1 VAGLFWNYLMIKKL
15 INKLLGGSK
24 APAERRFGYR
34 EDVPFKVHKI
44 DRSLVDER
52 ALDVVETLQDAGFDA
67 YIVGGAVR
75 DLLCGVKPKDFDV
88 ATDATPE
95 QVKRLFRR
103 AFIIGRRF
111 RIVHVIY
118 GRGRANEVIEVSTF
132 RAYLDSADAKQVS
145 GNEKTSKQQL
155 ANSSHAVDASGRVLR
170 DNVWGPMEED
180 AARRDFSINAMYY
193 DPTTQVVVDYH
204 NGIRDAKKR
213 VMRMIGEPAVRYR
226 EDPVRIIRAVRF
238 MAKLSHLGFTMERAT
253 REPLVASA
261 RLLADVPQSRLFDEM
276 LKLLQTGHALATIES
291 LQALNLATG
300 IYPLLDLAVARASD
314 PFVHQALADT
324 DRRVNEDK
332 PVAPSFLLACILW
345 SDVRVGWSKRLARQK
360 GPRASSFPALQEAVD
375 EVFESRIGDVSGRGK
390 LGADMREIWTMQ
402 PRFEKRT
409 PASALSLAS
418 QPRFR
423 AGFDFLRLRANVGEV
438 DSELATWWE
447 TFSLADEDVRND
459 ILEAMRSQ
467 KGVPRK
473 RVVKASAA
481 PGVDDVTDEAEPL
494 PSSDGDAQDAPRK
507 RRRRRRKPNDGG
519 VSGAD
524 NGRADSDA
532 AE

>member
-1 VAGLFWNYLMIKKL
+1 MIKKL
-15 INKLLGGSK
+15 INKLLGGGK
-24 APAERRFGYR
+24 APAASRFGQR

-44 DRSLVDER
+44 DRSLVDDR
-52 ALDVVETLQDAGFDA
+52 ALDVVETLQDAGFEA

-132 RAYLDSADAKQVS
+132 RAYLDSADAKRVS

-213 VMRMIGEPAVRYR
+213 IMRMIGEPAARYR
-226 EDPVRIIRAVRF
+226 EDPVRVIRAVRF

-276 LKLLQTGHALATIES
+276 LKLLQTGHALATIEA
-291 LQALNLATG
+291 LQSLNLATG
-300 IYPLLDLAVARASD
+300 IYPLLDLAVARATD
-314 PFVHQALADT
+314 PFVNQALSDT
-324 DRRVNEDK
+324 DRRVNEGK
-332 PVAPSFLLACILW
+332 PVAPSFLLACVLW
-345 SDVRVGWSKRLARQK
+345 SDVRSGWAKRLARQR
-360 GPRASSFPALQEAVD
+360 GQRASSFPALQEAVD

-409 PASALSLAS
+409 PASALSLVA

-423 AGFDFLRLRANVGEV
+423 AGFDFLRLRANVGEI
-438 DSELATWWE
+438 DAELATWWE
-447 TFSLADEDVRND
+447 TFSLADEAARDE
-459 ILEAMRSQ
+459 ILETLRAQ
-467 KGVPRK
+467 KLPPRK
-473 RVVKASAA
+473 RVVKTVSTDASQ
-481 PGVDDVTDEAEPL
+481 ESAES
-494 PSSDGDAQDAPRK
+494 PSETTASLDADAPRK

-519 VSGAD
+519 TQSGGVSELGGD
-524 NGRADSDA
+524 DV
-532 AE
+532 

>member
-1 VAGLFWNYLMIKKL
+1 MIKKL
-15 INKLLGGSK
+15 INKLLGGGK
-24 APAERRFGYR
+24 ASAASRFGQR

-44 DRSLVDER
+44 DRSLVDDR
-52 ALDVVETLQDAGFDA
+52 ALDVVETLQDAGFEA

-213 VMRMIGEPAVRYR
+213 IMRMIGEPAARYR
-226 EDPVRIIRAVRF
+226 EDPVRVIRAVRF

-276 LKLLQTGHALATIES
+276 LKLLQTGHALAKRFNPSIWRQEFTRCWTWPS
-291 LQALNLATG
+291 
-300 IYPLLDLAVARASD
+300 
-314 PFVHQALADT
+314 
-324 DRRVNEDK
+324 RV
-332 PVAPSFLLACILW
+332 P
-345 SDVRVGWSKRLARQK
+345 
-360 GPRASSFPALQEAVD
+360 
-375 EVFESRIGDVSGRGK
+375 
-390 LGADMREIWTMQ
+390 
-402 PRFEKRT
+402 RT
-409 PASALSLAS
+409 PLSTKRSATPTAVSTRVS
-418 QPRFR
+418 P
-423 AGFDFLRLRANVGEV
+423 LRLVFCWRVCCGQTCAPVGPSGWHDKKDHV
-438 DSELATWWE
+438 PVVFRLCKRRW
-447 TFSLADEDVRND
+447 
-459 ILEAMRSQ
+459 MRSLNRAL
-467 KGVPRK
+467 VMYR
-473 RVVKASAA
+473 
-481 PGVDDVTDEAEPL
+481 DVANWVRT
-494 PSSDGDAQDAPRK
+494 
-507 RRRRRRKPNDGG
+507 
-519 VSGAD
+519 
-524 NGRADSDA
+524 
-532 AE
+532 

>member
-1 VAGLFWNYLMIKKL
+1 MIKKL
-15 INKLLGGSK
+15 INKLLGGGK
-24 APAERRFGYR
+24 APAASRFGQR

-44 DRSLVDER
+44 DRSLVDDR
-52 ALDVVETLQDAGFDA
+52 ALDVVETLQDAGFEA

-170 DNVWGPMEED
+170 DNVWGPIEED

-213 VMRMIGEPAVRYR
+213 IMRMIGEPAARYR
-226 EDPVRIIRAVRF
+226 EDPVRVIRAVRF

-276 LKLLQTGHALATIES
+276 LKLLQTGHAMATVEA
-291 LQALNLATG
+291 LQSLNLATG
-300 IYPLLDLAVARASD
+300 IYPLLDLAVARATD
-314 PFVHQALADT
+314 PFVNQALSDT
-324 DRRVNEDK
+324 DRRVNEGK
-332 PVAPSFLLACILW
+332 PVAPSFLLACVFW
-345 SDVRVGWSKRLARQK
+345 SDVRTGWAKRLARQK

-409 PASALSLAS
+409 PASALSLVG

-423 AGFDFLRLRANVGEV
+423 AGFDFLRLRANVGEI
-438 DSELATWWE
+438 DAELATWWE
-447 TFSLADEDVRND
+447 TFSLADEATRDE
-459 ILEAMRSQ
+459 ILETLRAQ
-467 KGVPRK
+467 KSPPRK
-473 RVVKASAA
+473 RVVKAVS
-481 PGVDDVTDEAEPL
+481 TDASLEGARPPTETPESL
-494 PSSDGDAQDAPRK
+494 DADAPRK

-519 VSGAD
+519 TQSGGVGEFD
-524 NGRADSDA
+524 RDDA
-532 AE
+532 